1 MRVRLGQ
8 RYWVFRFVN
17 HLVNYGEV
25 EHGDSADT
33 RIIRIRR
40 GQSEQEMLDTII
52 HEALHAA
59 RPELDED
66 AVASTS
72 NDLSRL
78 LWKLGYRLT
87 DPK

>member
-17 HLVNYGEV
+17 HLTNFGEV

-40 GQSEQEMLDTII
+40 GQSEQEMLD
-52 HEALHAA
+52 
-59 RPELDED
+59 ED
-66 AVASTS
+66 AVASTA